1 MKAAGSM
8 AEQMKSDMDIAPLK
22 LAQGSSGYRY
32 NRDSFILADFF
43 DPSGVNFLLDAGA
56 GVGVVSIL
64 IGKSHPDMKIAAV
77 EINPREAAMSK
88 ANAMENGLARYYA
101 IAGDVMDCANIF
113 PARLFDA
120 VVANPPYR
128 KAGTGKLNADPVKAA
143 ARHELRMTLGGLVKV
158 SALILREGGS
168 LTLTMIWE
176 RREEYLALLAGHGF
190 HEKRFRQARSFEQSA
205 PIWFL
210 SEARLKEETGMTE
223 APPLVLKAKDGGDSP
238 EFMRII
244 AGFMGQGAQGNRRT

>member
-1 MKAAGSM
+1 
-8 AEQMKSDMDIAPLK
+8 MDTAPLK
-22 LAQGSSGYRY
+22 LAQGASGYRY

-43 DPSGVNFLLDAGA
+43 DPSGVNFLLDAGS

-64 IGKSHPDMKIAAV
+64 IGKANPAMKIAAV

-88 ANAMENGLARYYA
+88 ANARENGLARYHA
-101 IAGDVMDCANIF
+101 IAGDVMDCANLF
-113 PARLFDA
+113 RYLQFDA

-128 KAGTGKLNADPVKAA
+128 KAGTGKLNADPVKAV

-158 SALILREGGS
+158 SASILREGGS
-168 LTLTMIWE
+168 LTLTMVWE
-176 RREEYLALLAGHGF
+176 RRDEYLALLAGHGF
-190 HEKRFRQARSFEQSA
+190 HEKRFRQARSFAQSA

-210 SEARLKEETGMTE
+210 SEASFKTQTQMTE
-223 APPLVLKAKDGGDSP
+223 APPLILKTGEGGDSP

-244 AGFMGQGAQGNRRT
+244 AGFMGQDPEGNRRA